1 LTDLEALKADRQEV
15 YGDPIEN
22 HKGIAQ
28 MWACLLQPHAERI
41 ARMEPLPE
49 HVIALMMVG
58 LKLNRMRRRFKQDN
72 YDDLRVYLG
81 FAEGWQGNHD
91 ELASTAHQT
100 PHRNRGDAVGSR
112 DGGDGRHGVSGTGQ
126 QGCTGSIDS
135 RPATQTA

>member
-1 LTDLEALKADRQEV
+1 MTDLEALKAERQEV

-58 LKLNRMRRRFKQDN
+58 LKLNRMRRRYKQDN

-81 FAEGWQGNHD
+81 FAEGWQENHD
-91 ELASTAHQT
+91 GLASTAHQT
-100 PHRNRGDAVGSR
+100 PHSNRGNAVGSG
-112 DGGDGRHGVSGTGQ
+112 DGGDD
-126 QGCTGSIDS
+126 GC
-135 RPATQTA
+135 